1 MEEEAMETTNKPV
14 RLSEGA
20 FRVARALT
28 LIVALL
34 IAIMVPAGEAIA
46 QASQPALS
54 APRYLVVENAGQFA
68 PEARFMID
76 RGEQRIWLTEDAVW
90 LVVADPV
97 LPQKAGAL
105 AAALARPGRGG
116 KAGSRGGCALRFSF
130 DGGNK
135 AKLEPFGRVSTRVSF
150 LIGSQPSRWQR
161 DVPVWSGARYRDI
174 YPGIDLVVGG
184 DATGAVPW
192 RLEAQPGADA
202 NEVRLQVQGA
212 GVTVGGTDKLRFQLS
227 GREVLVDAPTW
238 SLDGAMARGNLA
250 GTQETNEFAL
260 APESAREAGAAAAA
274 PQATSD
280 LIYSR
285 VLGGVPTAGAGVAVD
300 SAGNAYITGA
310 TSSTTF
316 PGTVGH
322 YDASLGGPRDA
333 FVAKLNASA
342 TEILYATYLG
352 GSGTDTGAGIAVAN
366 GVAYVTGS
374 TDSHDFPGTSGTAGG
389 TDAFVVTLDALGN
402 NLGYA
407 VLLGGAAGNDSGA
420 AITLEGTDAYIVGSA
435 GSYDLPGKEC
445 ARVAQGTSDALVARI
460 DGNGAKVYVRCLGGT
475 SDDRGYSITVVSQ
488 IAYIAGETWSDDIIY
503 PPAPRAGENDILV
516 AAVGG
521 DGATRGL
528 TLIGGALGDQGNGIA
543 AKIDVGGSGSLY
555 VAGTSNSNNLA
566 LATPRASSRY
576 DADAITVRIGVSRL
590 ASGSVQFTHNYSAYF
605 GGSADDAGRGIAVDA
620 AEKLYVAGATASTD
634 FPVTTSAYDVS
645 NPNGTTEA
653 FVARMDL
660 ALAGSKVT
668 YATYLGAAGEDA
680 GEGIATDGSGNA
692 FVTGSTTGNGFPV
705 TVGAPPAND
714 EQGFIAKLRLAALAA
729 PAVSISASGSD
740 VVLRWDAVTDASGYE
755 AYRSA
760 TAYFM
765 PGDNGAVRL
774 PDPTVSPYTDPGVL
788 AQVGPYFYVI
798 RSIAATTGAT
808 SDISNRV
815 GKFTFDLVKGN

>member
-1 MEEEAMETTNKPV
+1 MKQAGSAV
-14 RLSEGA
+14 RRRQVTD
-20 FRVARALT
+20 RVAQGLI

-34 IAIMVPAGEAIA
+34 ISGTIPAGAAPGAPSEQVAVPV
-46 QASQPALS
+46 SS
-54 APRYLVVENAGQFA
+54 PRYLLIENAGQFA

-90 LVVADPV
+90 LVLADPV
-97 LPQKAGAL
+97 SPQKAGAL
-105 AAALARPGRGG
+105 AAALARPGRDG
-116 KAGSRGGCALRFSF
+116 KAGSRGGYALRFSF

-135 AKLEPFGRVSTRVSF
+135 AALEPFGRIPTRVSF
-150 LIGSQPSRWQR
+150 LIGSDPSRWQR

-192 RLEAQPGADA
+192 RLEAQRGADA
-202 NEVRLQVQGA
+202 NAVRLRVEGA
-212 GVTVGGTDKLRFQLS
+212 DVAVLGADELRFQLS
-227 GREVLVDAPTW
+227 GREVVVAAPIWT
-238 SLDGAMARGNLA
+238 LDGVMTRGNLT
-250 GTQETNEFAL
+250 GTHETNAFAL
-260 APESAREAGAAAAA
+260 APGSGREAGAAAAA

-285 VLGGVPTAGAGVAVD
+285 VLGGVPTAGAGIAVD
-300 SAGNAYITGA
+300 PAGNAYMTGA

-316 PGTVGH
+316 PGTAGH
-322 YDASLGGPRDA
+322 YDASLGGPTDA

-352 GSGTDTGAGIAVAN
+352 GSGSDTGAGIAVAN
-366 GVAYVTGS
+366 GIAYVTGS
-374 TDSHDFPGTSGTAGG
+374 TDSTDFPGTSGTAGG

-407 VLLGGAAGNDSGA
+407 TLLGGAAGNDSGA
-420 AITLEGTDAYIVGSA
+420 AIAVEGTDAYIAGSA
-435 GSYDLPGKEC
+435 GSYNLPGKEC
-445 ARVAQGTSDALVARI
+445 ARVAQGTSDALIARI
-460 DGNGAKVYVRCLGGT
+460 GATGAAVFVRCLGGT
-475 SDDRGYSITVVSQ
+475 SDDRGYGISVANG
-488 IAYIAGETWSDDIIY
+488 IAYMAGETWSDDIVY

-516 AAVGG
+516 AAIGP

-528 TLIGGALGDQGNGIA
+528 TLVGGALGDQGNSIGA
-543 AKIDVGGSGSLY
+543 QIDAGGAGSLY

-566 LATPRASSRY
+566 LATPRASGRY
-576 DADAITVRIGVSRL
+576 DADAVIVRVGVTPL
-590 ASGSVQFTHNYSAYF
+590 ASGSVQFMHNYATYL
-605 GGSADDAGRGIAVDA
+605 GGSADDAGRGIAVDTTG
-620 AEKLYVAGATASTD
+620 KLYVAGATASAD
-634 FPVTTSAYDVS
+634 FPVTSEAYDVS
-645 NPNGTTEA
+645 NPNGATEA
-653 FVARMDL
+653 FIARMDL

-668 YATYLGAAGEDA
+668 YATYLGSAGEDA
-680 GEGIATDGSGNA
+680 GEGIATDGSGSA

-705 TVGAPPAND
+705 TVGAPAAND
-714 EQGFIAKLRLAALAA
+714 EQGFVAKLRLVALAA

-740 VVLRWDAVTDASGYE
+740 VVLNWDAVTDASGYE

-765 PGDNGAVRL
+765 PGDDGSVRL

-788 AQVGPYFYVI
+788 AQVGANFYVV
-798 RSIAATTGAT
+798 RSIAATAGAT
-808 SDISNRV
+808 SDASNRV